1 MQLRF
6 DNFVLA
12 EELFVKAFGSFGTC
26 VLVNNNLCGRLFSS
40 LESPTIFEEI
50 FKVTSVPFYIPDFN
64 LLIWEL
70 YNFMFQVYVYLY
82 WVTLYY

>member
-12 EELFVKAFGSFGTC
+12 EELFVKAFRSFGTC

-50 FKVTSVPFYIPDFN
+50 FKVTSVPHFIPYFN
-64 LLIWEL
+64 FLSREL
-70 YNFMFQVYVYLY
+70 DNSTFKVLY
-82 WVTLYY
+82 

>member
-12 EELFVKAFGSFGTC
+12 EELFVKPFRSFGTC

-64 LLIWEL
+64 LLI
-70 YNFMFQVYVYLY
+70 
-82 WVTLYY
+82 